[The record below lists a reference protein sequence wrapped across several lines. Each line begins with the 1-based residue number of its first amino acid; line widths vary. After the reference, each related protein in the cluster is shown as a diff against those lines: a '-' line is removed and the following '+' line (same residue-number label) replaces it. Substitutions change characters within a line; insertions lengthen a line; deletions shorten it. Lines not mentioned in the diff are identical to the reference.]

1 MVEPTHRQQVAA
13 QKASLTD
20 PEKNFATNFW
30 YETLDLKRGPAMKWL
45 RENRIEEREIAP
57 FTVLFQREFGLNG
70 APRPGHCDIPWSSAE
85 AFRARSEELRPL
97 MDQPL
102 RVTETPS

>member
-1 MVEPTHRQQVAA
+1 MVAT

-20 PEKNFATNFW
+20 TEKNFVANFW
-30 YETLDLKRGPAMKWL
+30 YETLDLTLGPAMKWL
-45 RENRIEEREIAP
+45 RENGIEEREIFP

-70 APRPGHCDIPWSSAE
+70 AIRPGHCDVPWSSAD
-85 AFRARSEELRPL
+85 AFRARTEELRLL

-102 RVTETPS
+102 RVPS